1 MSSVFCSKSLA
12 FEHVTQVAIATS
24 TENLGSTTIRIG
36 FANHRAVDLVV
47 KTRPST
53 SAVEL
58 VPGTVKRCLA
68 LATQECAGVFQVV
81 VFTGERLL
89 GALAEDD
96 ELFIRDQFVQRWRC
110 RSGVHDCGLEVP
122 GGGVRVEAN

>member
-1 MSSVFCSKSLA
+1 MTGVLGGVA
-12 FEHVTQVAIATS
+12 FAKKDVTQVAIATS

-96 ELFIRDQFVQRWRC
+96 ELFIR
-110 RSGVHDCGLEVP
+110 G
-122 GGGVRVEAN
+122 